1 MNQIILETS
10 AMLVA
15 IYCFCDCY
23 RTKTKTGRSYIKG
36 RMNKLKDQHYSFVLL
51 LISLIV
57 SAAAS
62 VTDMVLE
69 NYFLVRSLFILYLL
83 NEIFYIFHTA
93 LGFLFAVYVM
103 NLTGVFGKGRSTF
116 DRLFPLPLILC
127 QILVLLNPI
136 TKWIFYIDTNY
147 RYNRGPLLWM
157 LYALCVFYI
166 GYGIIYFMINK
177 QLVSK
182 FDRMAVF
189 ILMLIAVLGI
199 VIQAV
204 FAITVELF
212 FESIAFLGFM
222 LLLEDRTLRE
232 RAGRYGRMS
241 KSSIVVIA
249 LVFFTVIAMNINLI
263 YHAGTDQT
271 ERIGETQVN
280 NIKGE
285 MQQRISESESHLFR
299 YSMGL
304 EQMINDKAPHEKV
317 EKYIKDQQD
326 YYLATSN
333 GNCFR
338 AYAASPDWTIIPG
351 FDMPEEYHAVE
362 RLWYIGATR
371 HPGQVYISKPY
382 IDADNGHLC
391 YTFSYTLS
399 DGRTVAA
406 MDYTLSTTQEI
417 VKRMSTDVD
426 RFAMIVTDDGT
437 IVACSN
443 EHYQGEELA
452 KALPTYT
459 EMFERVRASKEH
471 RSFITRIE
479 GAQKIIFS
487 SETNNGWKLI
497 LVVDYSEFYAGIMDQ
512 MILLGAID
520 ILMVAVIIVFYMVS
534 LNNQAR
540 SERTLSTT
548 ENFIKS
554 LSDDIRNPL
563 NDILK
568 TSSMFP
574 HGEPGWEEVRAIH
587 EAGLRLKETTD
598 NLIAFSDIARSE
610 NNKETISEGRR
621 RRHASSVSSRYM
633 RNGIISILIASLLI
647 GLVLCTVI
655 STRWG
660 TVRIGRE
667 ADRYNNSV
675 SQWMDQ
681 KQSILRMFSDVI
693 AADPS
698 VLDDYDK
705 AVEWLDDVAEN
716 YSDMTFAYMANPY
729 NTEHPIIMNNGWVP
743 DEDYKVEERQWYI
756 DTERSG
762 DGYSISAP
770 YYDAQTGLYCV
781 TFSRSVYAKDGS
793 FLGIFAI
800 DCLLDKLVGVLADSY
815 NSDSYAFMVDRN
827 GIIINHPYKQYEMS
841 PESSV
846 NVEDTEYAAVYHDG
860 NEFWMRDYDGRLVA
874 CCSEKS
880 SLSGFSVIVVQ
891 SWWSI
896 YGQVI
901 FMVLIFLIMLIGSII
916 AVAKMINRFIGWQE
930 ETNDRL
936 VRAKDTAVAAEKA
949 KSRFLAQMS
958 HEIRTPINAVLGMNE
973 MILRESADP
982 SIREYADSI
991 QSAGKNLL
999 GLINTILDF
1008 SKIEEGKMEI
1018 IPVRYDTATMI
1029 LNMINSV
1036 AKRAADKGIEFEA
1049 HVDGELPTT
1058 LYGDDMR
1065 VSQVAVNLL
1074 TNAVKYT
1081 PEGKVDLYVEKE
1093 SSDDKTISLRVR
1105 VRDTGIGIKEEDI
1118 GKLFESFTRLEETRN
1133 RNIEGTGLGMAIVNR
1148 LLSMMGSNLE
1158 VESVYGEGSEF
1169 AFTVK
1174 QEIID
1179 QTPIGDFEQRA
1190 KKALDENGDDT
1201 YVYAP
1206 GAKILIVDDNEL
1218 NLKVISNLLKLNGI
1232 KPELLLSGQE
1242 MLDELKTGNRYDII
1256 MLDHMMPKM
1265 DGIEALEKAK
1275 EEKLLPEG
1283 CAVIAL
1289 TANAVVGARESYLN
1303 AGFDDYLSKPVDV
1316 TALEAILAKFLP
1328 GEMIEYRKK
1337 SGYDAGKDNDRE
1349 KDDSTEFDALEGAGI
1364 DTKEGM
1370 KYSGQDKEFYRNV
1383 LAEYL
1388 YTAKD
1393 RTEELDS
1400 AFSERDMATYAIRVH
1415 ALKSV
1420 SKTIGAQDVADVAA
1434 KLEMAAKAGDEEEVV
1449 RGHDELLRQYHR
1461 ITSVIETL
1469 GLPAP
1474 SITSDDEEVL
1484 EFGPE

>member
-23 RTKTKTGRSYIKG
+23 RTKTKTGRNYIKG

-69 NYFLVRSLFILYLL
+69 NYLPVRSMFVLYLL
-83 NEIFYIFHTA
+83 NEVFYIFHTA

-103 NLTGVFGKGRSTF
+103 NLTGVFGAQKWKHAG
-116 DRLFPLPLILC
+116 LFPLPLILC
-127 QILVLLNPI
+127 QILVILNPV
-136 TKWIFYIDTNY
+136 TKWIFYIDANY
-147 RYNRGPLLWM
+147 RYNRGPLLWI

-166 GYGIIYFMINK
+166 GFGIIYFMINK

-204 FAITVELF
+204 FTITVELF

-241 KSSIVVIA
+241 KSSIIVIA

-304 EQMINDKAPHEKV
+304 EQLINDKAPFEKV
-317 EKYIKDQQD
+317 EKFIKDQQD

-351 FDMPEEYHAVE
+351 FDMPDEYHAVE
-362 RLWYIGATR
+362 RVWYIGATR

-426 RFAMIVTDDGT
+426 QFAMIVTDDGT

-443 EHYQGEELA
+443 EHYQGEELV
-452 KALPTYT
+452 KALPTYS
-459 EMFERVRASKEH
+459 EMFERVTASKEH

-487 SETNNGWKLI
+487 SETNNGWNLI
-497 LVVDYSEFYAGIMDQ
+497 LIVDYSEFYSEIINQ

-520 ILMVAVIIVFYMVS
+520 FLLVAVIIVFYMVS

-574 HGEPGWEEVRAIH
+574 HGEPGWDAVRTIH

-610 NNKETISEGRR
+610 NNKETTGEGRR
-621 RRHASSVSSRYM
+621 RRHAASISSRYM

-667 ADRYNNSV
+667 ADRFNNSV
-675 SQWMDQ
+675 SLWMDQ

-693 AADPS
+693 AADPG
-698 VLDDYDK
+698 VLDDYDR

-716 YSDMTFAYMANPY
+716 YSDMTFAYLANPY

-743 DEDYKVEERQWYI
+743 DKDYKVEERQWYI

-846 NVEDTEYAAVYHDG
+846 NVEDTEYASVYHDG

-880 SLSGFSVIVVQ
+880 SMSGFSVIVVQ

-896 YGQVI
+896 YGPVI
-901 FMVLIFLIMLIGSII
+901 IMVLVFLVMLIGSII

-936 VRAKDTAVAAEKA
+936 VRAADTAVAAEKA

-973 MILRESADP
+973 MILRESGDP

-991 QSAGKNLL
+991 QAAGKNLL

-1018 IPVRYDTATMI
+1018 IPVRYDTASMI
-1029 LNMINSV
+1029 VNMINSV
-1036 AKRAADKGIEFEA
+1036 AKRATDKGLEFET
-1049 HVDGELPTT
+1049 HVDSDLPTT

-1093 SSDDKTISLRVR
+1093 SSDDKTINLRVR

-1148 LLSMMGSNLE
+1148 LLSMMGSVLE
-1158 VESVYGEGSEF
+1158 VQSVYGEGSEF
-1169 AFTVK
+1169 AFSVK

-1179 QTPIGDFEQRA
+1179 AQPIGDFEQRA
-1190 KKALDENGDDT
+1190 KKALDESGDDT

-1206 GAKILIVDDNEL
+1206 EAKILIVDDNEL
-1218 NLKVISNLLKLNGI
+1218 NLKVISNLLKMNGI
-1232 KPELLLSGQE
+1232 KPELSSSGQE
-1242 MLDELKTGNRYDII
+1242 MLDKLKSGNAYDII

-1265 DGIEALEKAK
+1265 DGIETLEKAK
-1275 EEKLLPEG
+1275 EEKLLSEG

-1289 TANAVVGARESYLN
+1289 TANAVVGARESYLD

-1316 TALEAILAKFLP
+1316 ATLESILAKFLP
-1328 GEMIEYRKK
+1328 EEMVEFRKK
-1337 SGYDAGKDNDRE
+1337 SGYDAAGNSDGSKHDG
-1349 KDDSTEFDALEGAGI
+1349 SEFDVLDRAGI
-1364 DTKEGM
+1364 DTESGM
-1370 KYSGQDKEFYRNV
+1370 KFCGHDEDFYKNV
-1383 LAEYL
+1383 LAEYM
-1388 YTAKD
+1388 YTSKD
-1393 RTEELDS
+1393 RTAELDS
-1400 AFSERDMATYAIRVH
+1400 ALLQHDMATYGIRVH
-1415 ALKSV
+1415 SLKSI
-1420 SKTIGAQDVADVAA
+1420 SKTIGAQEVAGIAA
-1434 KLEMAAKAGDEEEVV
+1434 RLERAAKAGDEEEVSS
-1449 RGHDELLRQYHR
+1449 GHDELMRQYR
-1461 ITSVIETL
+1461 RVTAVIETL
-1469 GLPAP
+1469 GLPEP
-1474 SITSDDEEVL
+1474 SALPDDEDVL